1 MKCEVLQ
8 FELTSFLLEV
18 HCSRKNS
25 VILRKTNSFSTI
37 LFVYEYRMDPY
48 RILHFYIKEN
58 HGILGTFLLMVV
70 TLLMIHDF

>member
-25 VILRKTNSFSTI
+25 VILRKTNSF
-37 LFVYEYRMDPY
+37 LFVYEYRMDSY